1 MNNITGDT
9 FITDY
14 NIKLYVNLYLNGKQ
28 MSLPIVLQNI
38 PLGDWDVSRVTQM
51 SNLFRDK
58 INIPPLTNWDVSN
71 VTCFQNM
78 FTQSTFNH
86 PINNW
91 NVSNVENMQ
100 SMFKYS
106 AFNQNISGWNVSN
119 VTDMSEMFKFCEFN
133 QNISGWNVSNVTDMS
148 EMFMVSVFNQDIS
161 NWNVSNVTD
170 MSQMFRVSVFNGDI
184 SNWNVSNVTDMS
196 LIFYES
202 AFNQDISNWNVSNV
216 TDMREMFDESVF
228 NQDISNWDVSNVTN
242 MREMFANSAFNQDIS
257 NWDVSNVT
265 NMRKMFSQSV
275 FNQYISRWNVSN
287 VTDMNE
293 MFYESAF
300 NQSINNWVMSQIVI
314 IIDRVFENSN
324 ISPENLPNH
333 YLSSHPIDSFSY
345 LTDVTQIAPE
355 PLSISLTPLSS
366 IVKLDGF
373 DPIQYEN
380 VNVQQYLDTDP
391 NNIVFKAQRA
401 IYLSSKQD
409 IQSRYGQQTEHIKF
423 ECLRV
428 GSLAPTN
435 INKTDVYLSMRAF
448 GIASFLVPVQ
458 QINEVLRNP
467 NIRVIEI
474 SEQPIKML
482 NAIVSQQMIEARVP
496 NAVGADHCQDGTATG
511 VHFLSVIS
519 LNPELVGGFKYFG
532 LKQQLKKTR
541 KLRGYMVK
549 FKTKTSRNV
558 SKNKNPRRGKNVRTF
573 RKH

>member
-1 MNNITGDT
+1 MTIDELNTDPLPPYNT
-9 FITDY
+9 FITDN
-14 NIKLYVNLYLNGKQ
+14 NIKLYINLYLNGDN
-28 MSLPIVLQNI
+28 MSLPIFLQNV
-38 PLGDWDVSRVTQM
+38 PLGV
-51 SNLFRDK
+51 
-58 INIPPLTNWDVSN
+58 WDVSN
-71 VTCFQNM
+71 VTN
-78 FTQSTFNH
+78 
-86 PINNW
+86 
-91 NVSNVENMQ
+91 
-100 SMFKYS
+100 
-106 AFNQNISGWNVSN
+106 
-119 VTDMSEMFKFCEFN
+119 MSEMFKG
-133 QNISGWNVSNVTDMS
+133 ST
-148 EMFMVSVFNQDIS
+148 FNQDIS
-161 NWNVSNVTD
+161 NWNVSNVTN
-170 MSQMFRVSVFNGDI
+170 MQGMFSFSAFNGDI
-184 SNWNVSNVTDMS
+184 SRWNVSNVRDMREMFFS
-196 LIFYES
+196 SEFD
-202 AFNQDISNWNVSNV
+202 QDISNWNVSNV
-216 TDMREMFDESVF
+216 TSMK
-228 NQDISNWDVSNVTN
+228 
-242 MREMFANSAFNQDIS
+242 
-257 NWDVSNVT
+257 
-265 NMRKMFSQSV
+265 KMFSFSN
-275 FNQYISRWNVSN
+275 FNHPIGNWNVSN
-287 VTDMNE
+287 VVDMNR
-293 MFYESAF
+293 MFYLGHF
-300 NQSINNWVMSQIVI
+300 NQNISNWVISPIVRTN
-314 IIDRVFENSN
+314 IDRVFNRNTN

-333 YLSSHPIDSFSY
+333 YLPSPIDSFSY

-366 IVKLDGF
+366 IIELDGF

-380 VNVQQYLDTDP
+380 VNVRQYLDTDP